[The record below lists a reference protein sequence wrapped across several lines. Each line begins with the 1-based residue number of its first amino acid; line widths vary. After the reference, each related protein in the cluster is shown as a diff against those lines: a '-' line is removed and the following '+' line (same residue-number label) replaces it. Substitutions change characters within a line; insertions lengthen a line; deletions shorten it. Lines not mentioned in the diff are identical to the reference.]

1 MRHSSE
7 PKVNLGGAQIFFSEL
22 ISELR
27 HEHVLNTVPVD
38 RSKILKQFILDYSH
52 TLRDKCERLL
62 LHETVVQI
70 RRGAYVVRSECR
82 QVQKSALD
90 CLFVGLVEDL
100 LVEALHRHEFLD
112 VFGLPGPLIPLV

>member
-7 PKVNLGGAQIFFSEL
+7 PKVNLGGAQIFLSEL

-52 TLRDKCERLL
+52 ALRDKRERLL
-62 LHETVVQI
+62 LHEAVVQ
-70 RRGAYVVRSECR
+70 VR
-82 QVQKSALD
+82 
-90 CLFVGLVEDL
+90 
-100 LVEALHRHEFLD
+100 
-112 VFGLPGPLIPLV
+112 